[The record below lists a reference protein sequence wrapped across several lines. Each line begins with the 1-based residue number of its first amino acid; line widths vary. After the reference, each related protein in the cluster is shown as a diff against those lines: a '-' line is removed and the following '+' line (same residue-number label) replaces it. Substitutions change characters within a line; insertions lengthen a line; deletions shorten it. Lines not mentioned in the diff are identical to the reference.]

1 VPIPR
6 VFARFNRKIANPLMR
21 LVAGWL
27 PPFAVV
33 SHRGRVTGH
42 DYATPVWAFGTGDGL
57 VLALLYG
64 AASDWVRNVLVA
76 GRAEIRRS
84 GTVRRY
90 EQPRLVGEEGIR
102 LIPAFFRV
110 PIRLCQT
117 RHFLRLTASH
127 PDSRFGS
134 GK

>member
-6 VFARFNRKIANPLMR
+6 VFARFNRKIANPVMR
-21 LVAGWL
+21 LVAGRL
-27 PPFAVV
+27 PPFAIV

-42 DYATPVWAFGTGDGL
+42 GYATPVWAFDTRDGL

-64 AASDWVRNVLVA
+64 ATSDWVRNVLAA
-76 GRAEIRRS
+76 GRAEIKRS

-90 EQPRLVGEEGIR
+90 EQPRLVGEECMQ

-110 PIRLCQT
+110 PIRLCRTQ
-117 RHFLRLTASH
+117 HFLRLTASH
-127 PDSRFGS
+127 PD
-134 GK
+134 